1 MGSEKTPSA
10 AETEEPSYIVQL
22 FRGDVP
28 LPITYWIFGVVIS
41 LGFRIPRR
49 IIESNY
55 LDIISYP
62 FGAGLIVAFGWFVFG
77 YGLFIFVAIWR
88 SAGKFEG
95 NKFWAILARIII
107 VFNLIAI
114 VNDLYLNYVNPQDP
128 KELIAEQLRLVNRS
142 LPRMVDNDTRLD
154 RISIFDNRILY
165 NFTLIH
171 VDAWKIDINRL
182 EGALTPVVKLGVCEN
197 KDTKKI
203 LDNDMELVYAY
214 YDKANNPVVTIAV
227 NNQDCNQPAN

>member
-1 MGSEKTPSA
+1 MESEN
-10 AETEEPSYIVQL
+10 EPPPLATKEPNYIVQL

-41 LGFRIPRR
+41 LAFRIPRG

-62 FGAGLIVAFGWFVFG
+62 LGAGLIVAFDWFVFG

-95 NKFWAILARIII
+95 NKFWAILARIIV

-114 VNDLYLNYVNPQDP
+114 VNGLYLSYMNPQEP
-128 KELIAEQLRLVNRS
+128 KELIAEQLRLINRS

-154 RISIFDNRILY
+154 RISIFDSNIHY
-165 NFTLIH
+165 NYTL
-171 VDAWKIDINRL
+171 VNVEAIDINIDRL
-182 EGALTPVVKLGVCEN
+182 KNALTPVVKLNTCE
-197 KDTKKI
+197 DEDMRAI
-203 LDNDMELVYAY
+203 LDNDMDVTFAY
-214 YDKANNPVVTIAV
+214 HDKMSNAVITITV
-227 NNQDCNQPAN
+227 SREDCI

>member
-1 MGSEKTPSA
+1 MGVENTPSA
-10 AETEEPSYIVQL
+10 AAPEEHNYVVQL

-28 LPITYWIFGVVIS
+28 LPITYWIFGVVFI
-41 LGFRIPRR
+41 LGFQIPRR
-49 IIESNY
+49 MIESNY

-62 FGAGLIVAFGWFVFG
+62 FGAGLIVAFDWFVFS

-95 NKFWAILARIII
+95 NKFWAILARIIV

-114 VNDLYLNYVNPQDP
+114 VNNLYLSFVSPQDP

-154 RISIFDNRILY
+154 RVSIFDNRIRY

-171 VDAWKIDINRL
+171 VDAFDIDKNRL
-182 EGALTPVVKLGVCEN
+182 EGALTPVVKLGACEN

-203 LDNDMELVYAY
+203 LDNDLELVYAY